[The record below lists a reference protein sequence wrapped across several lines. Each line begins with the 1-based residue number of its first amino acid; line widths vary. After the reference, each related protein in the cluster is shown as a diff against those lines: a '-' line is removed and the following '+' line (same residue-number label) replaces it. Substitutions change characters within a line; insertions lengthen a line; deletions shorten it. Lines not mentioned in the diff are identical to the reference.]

1 MIRCCDYKG
10 GRLFIRGHIYGEPDV
25 RWSLIEERPNCNACI
40 ADSLDK
46 AEIEAL
52 RKLLER

>member
-10 GRLFIRGHIYGEPDV
+10 GRLYVTGIVYGSPDV
-25 RWSLIEERPNCNACI
+25 RWHLFEERPNCNACI
-40 ADSLDK
+40 ADSIDK